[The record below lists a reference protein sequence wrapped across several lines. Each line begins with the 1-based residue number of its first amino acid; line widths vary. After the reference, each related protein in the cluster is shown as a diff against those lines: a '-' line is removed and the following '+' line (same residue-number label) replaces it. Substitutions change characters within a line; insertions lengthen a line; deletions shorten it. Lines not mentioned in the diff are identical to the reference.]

1 MALPVPD
8 PGQVI
13 RYAYL
18 WWNEARTGRDDG
30 TKDRPCSIVLTR
42 VTTAG
47 RTVVYVLPITHTP
60 PIEDEDGVEIPL
72 TTKQRLGLDTERSW
86 IITTELN
93 QFTWPSPDLRPTA
106 AGEYIYGYLPG
117 KLMHLVLESVKKNA
131 RDKRLKTVPRTD

>member
-1 MALPVPD
+1 
-8 PGQVI
+8 
-13 RYAYL
+13 
-18 WWNEARTGRDDG
+18 
-30 TKDRPCSIVLTR
+30 VLTR
-42 VTTAG
+42 ITTAG
-47 RTVVYVLPITHTP
+47 RTVAYVLPITHTP
-60 PIEDEDGVEIPL
+60 PITNEDGVEIPL